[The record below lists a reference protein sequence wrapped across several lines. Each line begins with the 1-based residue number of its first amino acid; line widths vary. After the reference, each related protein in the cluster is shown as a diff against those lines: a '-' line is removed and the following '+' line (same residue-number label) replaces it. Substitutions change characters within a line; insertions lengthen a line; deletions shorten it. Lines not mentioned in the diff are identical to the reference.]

1 MPEILSSANTLLSG
15 ELFWLTATTTMTA
28 LLWLPYI
35 TNWIV
40 EKGFV
45 AAIWNPTEYD
55 HSQARAA
62 WARRMLK
69 AHENATE
76 NLAVFAPLV
85 LILHAVNFSTP
96 VTLKACAVYFTA
108 RLVHVVAFTLAIP
121 ALRVISFL
129 VGFGAQ
135 MVLAWAILSTL

>member
-1 MPEILSSANTLLSG
+1 MPETIIPSSNILSG
-15 ELFWLTATTTMTA
+15 ELFWLAITTTMTA

-40 EKGFV
+40 EKGPV
-45 AAIWNPTEYD
+45 IALWNPVEYE
-55 HSQARAA
+55 HNQARAA

-69 AHENATE
+69 AHENAAE
-76 NLAVFAPLV
+76 NLTIFAPLV
-85 LILHAVNFSTP
+85 LILHILGISTP
-96 VTLKACAVYFTA
+96 ATVTTCAVYFAA

-129 VGFGAQ
+129 TGFGAQ
-135 MVLAWAILSTL
+135 MVLAWAILGAI

>member
-1 MPEILSSANTLLSG
+1 MSEMSP
-15 ELFWLTATTTMTA
+15 ELFWLAVTTTMTA

-35 TNWIV
+35 SNWIL
-40 EKGFV
+40 EKGLI
-45 AAIWNPTEYD
+45 ASIWDPIEYD
-55 HSQARAA
+55 HNQAKAA

-69 AHENATE
+69 AHENAAE

-85 LILHAVNFSTP
+85 LILHTLGISTP
-96 VTLKACAVYFTA
+96 ATVVACMVYFAA
-108 RLVHVVAFTLAIP
+108 RLTHVIVFTLAIP

-135 MVLAWAILSTL
+135 MVLAWAILGAS

>member
-1 MPEILSSANTLLSG
+1 MTELTP
-15 ELFWLTATTTMTA
+15 ELFWLTATTTLTA

-35 TNWIV
+35 TNWIA
-40 EKGFV
+40 EKGLV
-45 AAIWNPTEYD
+45 ASIWDPIEYD
-55 HSQARAA
+55 HTQAKAA

-69 AHENATE
+69 AHENAAE

-85 LILHAVNFSTP
+85 LILQVLGISTP
-96 VTLKACAVYFTA
+96 ATVAACAIYFAA
-108 RLVHVVAFTLAIP
+108 RLTHVVVFTFAIP

-135 MVLAWAILSTL
+135 MVLAWAILGAP